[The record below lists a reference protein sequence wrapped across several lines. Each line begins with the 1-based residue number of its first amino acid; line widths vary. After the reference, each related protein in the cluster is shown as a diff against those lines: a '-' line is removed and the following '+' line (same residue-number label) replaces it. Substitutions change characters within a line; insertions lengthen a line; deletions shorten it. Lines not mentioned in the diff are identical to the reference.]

1 MDLFSWLW
9 LAWAVAFAV
18 IEGTAI
24 AHKDRPG
31 RPATLSA
38 HIWWLVRGAGPW
50 HHLARLV
57 LATGLA
63 WLVPHLLG
71 GPL

>member
-1 MDLFSWLW
+1 MSGWSVAWILW
-9 LAWAVAFAV
+9 ALAFVV
-18 IEGTAI
+18 IEGA
-24 AHKDRPG
+24 ALVVKDRPG

-38 HIWWLVRGAGPW
+38 HIWWLVRGAGLW
-50 HHLARLV
+50 HHLARLA
-57 LATGLA
+57 LAAGLA